1 MQRFTISG
9 PLTVAGLQ
17 IIGEVDRYNC
27 APHVIKAYGC
37 SVSTALLPILNLGPG
52 GM

>member
-1 MQRFTISG
+1 MQHFTISG
-9 PLTVAGLQ
+9 PLAVAGPQ

-27 APHVIKAYGC
+27 APHIIKAYGF
-37 SVSTALLPILNLGPG
+37 SVSTAPPPVLNLGPR